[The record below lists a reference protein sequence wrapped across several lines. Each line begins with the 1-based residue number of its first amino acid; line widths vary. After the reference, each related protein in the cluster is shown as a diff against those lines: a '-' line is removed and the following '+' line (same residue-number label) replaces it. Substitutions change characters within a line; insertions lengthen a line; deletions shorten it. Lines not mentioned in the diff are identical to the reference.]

1 MVDRDMVELNK
12 LIAMFMGA
20 IPNGKHPDVYGLL
33 KTKENTKPYQVCWVS
48 LRYDGSWDW
57 LMPVLKKLSG
67 ICQDEDNVWRL
78 SPGWTAHKNILH
90 YLTEYDIEAVHM
102 HVVEFIK
109 WYNEQKDDK

>member
-1 MVDRDMVELNK
+1 MVDREMVELNK

-48 LRYDGSWDW
+48 LRYDTSWDW
-57 LMPVLKKLSG
+57 LMPVVKRINKLEPKQGFPKES
-67 ICQDEDNVWRL
+67 D
-78 SPGWTAHKNILH
+78 GWIAFYGMEPFLLEANREGVHRNI
-90 YLTEYDIEAVHM
+90 I
-102 HVVEFIK
+102 EFIK